1 MVAHG
6 HVEMVLKMLKNMVA
20 YGHIEM
26 VNEK

>member
-20 YGHIEM
+20 YGHVEM
-26 VNEK
+26 VTEK